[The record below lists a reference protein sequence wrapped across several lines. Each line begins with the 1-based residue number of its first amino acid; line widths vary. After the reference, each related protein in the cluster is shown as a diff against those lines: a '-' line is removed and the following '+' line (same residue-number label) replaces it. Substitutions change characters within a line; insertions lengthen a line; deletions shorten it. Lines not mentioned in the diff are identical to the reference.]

1 MKMQAIEPWKKVVL
15 WLVGVMLSL
24 FGLAML
30 SVTADWLGIS
40 MLLLGVGLIIVAL
53 LGQKRTV

>member
-1 MKMQAIEPWKKVVL
+1 MQAIEPWKKVVL